1 MENREALCDMGKRG
15 QQPNPPSAGVDHATN
30 AASCSVEGIEPDSKV
45 GAGAAYT
52 RAQEIEA
59 IDGIQART
67 TAFGC
72 PLLPAT

>member
-1 MENREALCDMGKRG
+1 MGKRG
-15 QQPNPPSAGVDHATN
+15 QQPNPPSAGADHATN

-52 RAQEIEA
+52 RAQEIIEA
-59 IDGIQART
+59 IDRIQART